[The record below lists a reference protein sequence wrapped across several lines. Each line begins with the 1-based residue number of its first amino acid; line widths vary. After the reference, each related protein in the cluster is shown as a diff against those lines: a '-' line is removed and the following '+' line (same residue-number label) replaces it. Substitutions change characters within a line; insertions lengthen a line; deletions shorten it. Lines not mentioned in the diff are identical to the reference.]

1 MNNCES
7 CVHIDV
13 CRIRNSIFM
22 GITTLKQEDVDITC
36 RHYRED
42 AQCAIKEAVGEEAPK
57 AAPKRKVVRKAKK

>member
-22 GITTLKQEDVDITC
+22 GITTLKAEDVDITC
-36 RHYRED
+36 KHYRADTQEP
-42 AQCAIKEAVGEEAPK
+42 AVAEEPK
-57 AAPKRKVVRKAKK
+57 RTAPKRVVRRKAK